1 MMPSGGFD
9 IRNLFQSHTMALL
22 IFYLVALAGLMFLGV
37 SFRGSV
43 VV

>member
-1 MMPSGGFD
+1 MANFD
-9 IRNLFQSHTMALL
+9 IRNVLQGQSLALL
-22 IFYLVALAGLMFLGV
+22 LVYIGALLMLGLLSI

>member
-1 MMPSGGFD
+1 MMDSGGFD
-9 IRNLFQSHTMALL
+9 IRNLLQGHTLALL
-22 IFYLVALAGLMFLGV
+22 LVYIAAMIALGIIAV

>member
-1 MMPSGGFD
+1 MFGANFD
-9 IRNLFQSHTMALL
+9 VRNVLQGQSLALL
-22 IFYLVALAGLMFLGV
+22 LVYIGALLLLGLLSF

>member
-1 MMPSGGFD
+1 MIDSGGFD
-9 IRNLFQSHTMALL
+9 LRNLLQGHTLAVLLVYVAALIALGL
-22 IFYLVALAGLMFLGV
+22 IAV

>member
-1 MMPSGGFD
+1 MMPHGGWD
-9 IRNLFQSHTMALL
+9 IRNLFQGQNLALL
-22 IFYLVALAGLMFLGV
+22 LVYIGALVALGLLSF